1 VLHYL
6 EDPQAA
12 VAEAARAVAPG
23 GRLAIIDFSPHELE
37 FLRAEHAHLRLG
49 FSDETLAGY
58 LDDAGLELVSLDH
71 LVSSGGETGELTVTI
86 CIARDPRLLVAGDTA
101 DSHILAS

>member
-1 VLHYL
+1 
-6 EDPQAA
+6 
-12 VAEAARAVAPG
+12 VAPG